1 MRRKE
6 NFASAFGIQNK
17 NWGGGGGGNHA
28 FFRDSKASMQWKKRH
43 ILFFSSTNSNSSKTK
58 FTQTSAN
65 EISNP
70 KEKTFRVSHFA

>member
-17 NWGGGGGGNHA
+17 NWGGGGGNHA

-43 ILFFSSTNSNSSKTK
+43 ILFFSSSNSSSSKTP
-58 FTQTSAN
+58 AN

-70 KEKTFRVSHFA
+70 NENTFQVSHFA